1 MKRYDAI
8 EGYQQSYDSHGVD
21 ETLEHHGL
29 LFGVTLHFIV
39 WYSTPKQ
46 VCHCDDDDGQ
56 VGFARSALEVTSVKI
71 GLRLG
76 RSMRS

>member
-1 MKRYDAI
+1 MASSYMNQEVQYSPNTMKRHDAI

-39 WYSTPKQ
+39 WYSTPK
-46 VCHCDDDDGQ
+46 
-56 VGFARSALEVTSVKI
+56 
-71 GLRLG
+71 
-76 RSMRS
+76 

>member
-1 MKRYDAI
+1 MNQEVQYSPNTMKRHDAI

-39 WYSTPKQ
+39 WYSTPK
-46 VCHCDDDDGQ
+46 
-56 VGFARSALEVTSVKI
+56 
-71 GLRLG
+71 
-76 RSMRS
+76 